1 MKKIKIGI
9 FSILAVLF
17 MTNNVNAEETIQNLT
32 QLEECLGSGEVVC
45 TIGANIEADDTILVG
60 GSDVTLDL
68 NGYTISL
75 DVDTY
80 ENAIILVQ
88 HGTKLTIKDSSSAKI
103 GKLSY
108 ITELTTNKVR
118 TAIKLTKSKG
128 DNSKVAEL
136 VVEGGTIE
144 GDSYAI
150 SGNGLAGR
158 SNTKTTIN
166 GGKFYSKATAIFQ
179 PQAGELI
186 INGGTIE
193 GKTGIEIRAGKLE
206 VNGGTIIGTAK
217 PLESEKNSNGTTTV
231 GAGLAIVQHT
241 TTLAIDTV
249 INGGV
254 FKGYTALHQE
264 SKEDNSN
271 SEIVSLTVNGGTFT
285 VINEGEKALYSED
298 KKAFITGGTFTTNV
312 KDYVAADYV
321 SKKVG
326 DNYNVGK
333 ENNINI
339 TENENGVVTT
349 DKITAV
355 VGETVTITVT
365 PNEGYKLG
373 VVKVVDKNNKAV
385 EVTEN
390 TFVMPNSAVTI
401 TTTYTETTTKVE
413 IPVLDTEEEPEEVIV
428 GVTEDVETESVLLES
443 LDANTDLSEKI
454 KNKNVNVSVEISS
467 IDTDEISNE
476 TKTEIEKVA
485 EKLTVA
491 EYFDISVVVRDEED
505 SSEIDK
511 ISELTKEIELMILL
525 PEKLKNSDKEINRK
539 YYVIREH
546 DGKATKMEAKL
557 SEDGKYLTFKSKQFS
572 TYALAYED
580 VAIEK
585 VDSPQTGDNVLN
597 YVMISLISLFAFVGS
612 GLYLKKRFN

>member
-88 HGTKLTIKDSSSAKI
+88 HGTKLTIKDSSSAKT

-186 INGGTIE
+186 INDGTFE

-298 KKAFITGGTFTTNV
+298 KKAFITGGTFTTDV

-365 PNEGYKLG
+365 PNEGYKLSI
-373 VVKVVDKNNKAV
+373 VKVVDENNKAV

-511 ISELTKEIELMILL
+511 ISELTKEIDLMILL
-525 PEKLKNSDKEINRK
+525 QEK
-539 YYVIREH
+539 
-546 DGKATKMEAKL
+546 
-557 SEDGKYLTFKSKQFS
+557 
-572 TYALAYED
+572 
-580 VAIEK
+580 
-585 VDSPQTGDNVLN
+585 
-597 YVMISLISLFAFVGS
+597 
-612 GLYLKKRFN
+612 